1 MLLDLLS
8 HRSTMAWITSRAR
21 LTKINNVD
29 PNQQR
34 HTDGVPNPA
43 ALTA

>member
-8 HRSTMAWITSRAR
+8 HRPTMALITSKAP

-29 PNQQR
+29 PDQHR
-34 HTDGVPNPA
+34 HTDGVPIPA